1 MFEPARWNDD
11 PPCGHLVAHPYQTH
25 YCTYIRVPK
34 LLTLQRPQTPHPD
47 EVLALLIVQA
57 IELWLRVILNDVR
70 SALRGLASDQPAV
83 YQPTKLFHR
92 AARLIRLLDL
102 HADLAE
108 SVLLHDLGLLLPLSG
123 PLDDL
128 RSGQLRELELV
139 TQELARL
146 ELAGGPIQADSAHG
160 QVGRFRRWSERYQR
174 LLADLFER
182 DRPQAPTFDEYLKL
196 EELLE
201 LQVGAMGGWA
211 AAGEQPTRLLAP
223 EQLSPDEL
231 MFIVVHQVFELWFRA
246 LLHELDQV
254 LAALG
259 APEPA
264 ISEAARRMRRVVRI
278 QELLAE
284 MIHIPA
290 TIAAMDFL
298 RFRQMARRVEGV
310 VHERGLSPAS
320 GTESYQ
326 FRELEVIAGL
336 KHSVAYGEFLAGNS
350 DLHTRFL
357 TPRLEARL
365 KQPSLP
371 EAFGEVLAKRGLAD
385 VIEIFK
391 PADVPNPHADLAE
404 LADLLLEFDHF
415 FQLWRFNHLTMVQ
428 SMLGRKSG
436 TGFLGPEYLK
446 ETVGLGMQGE
456 DDRLLRTPQI
466 RPRFFEDL
474 WEARTRMQVGEQE

>member
-25 YCTYIRVPK
+25 YCTHIRVPK
-34 LLTLQRPQTPHPD
+34 LLTLQAPQSSHPD
-47 EVLALLIVQA
+47 EILAPLIVQA

-70 SALRGLASDQPAV
+70 SALRGLASDHPPV
-83 YQPTKLFHR
+83 YQPTKLLYR

-102 HADLAE
+102 HTDVAE
-108 SVLLHDLGLLLPLSG
+108 SILLHDLGLLLPLSG
-123 PLDDL
+123 PLDDI
-128 RSGQLRELELV
+128 RSAQLRELESV
-139 TQELARL
+139 TEQLARL
-146 ELAGGPIQADSAHG
+146 EPAGEPTQTDSAHG
-160 QVGRFRRWSERYQR
+160 QVGRFRRWGERYQR

-182 DRPQAPTFDEYLKL
+182 DRPQAPSFDAYLKL
-196 EELLE
+196 DELLE
-201 LQVGAMGGWA
+201 LQVGAMGDWA
-211 AAGEQPTRLLAP
+211 AAGERPTRLLAP
-223 EQLSPDEL
+223 EKLSPDEL

-246 LLHELDQV
+246 LLHELDHV
-254 LAALG
+254 LAGLG

-284 MIHIPA
+284 MIAIPA

-298 RFRQMARRVEGV
+298 RFRQMTRTVDGV
-310 VHERGLSPAS
+310 AHGRGLSPAS

-336 KHSVAYGEFLAGNS
+336 KHSVAYEEFLGGNS
-350 DLHTRFL
+350 ELHTRFL

-365 KQPSLP
+365 SQPSLP
-371 EAFGEVLAKRGLAD
+371 EAFHAVLAKRGLAD

-391 PADVPNPHADLAE
+391 PADVANPHSDLAE

-428 SMLGRKSG
+428 SMIGRKSG

-474 WEARTRMQVGEQE
+474 WEARTRMQVGGQE

>member
-11 PPCGHLVAHPYQTH
+11 PTCGHLVAHPFQTH
-25 YCTYIRVPK
+25 YCSHIRVPE
-34 LLTLQRPQTPHPD
+34 LLTLQRPQTQHPD
-47 EVLALLIVQA
+47 EILALLTLQA
-57 IELWLRVILNDVR
+57 IELWLEVILNDVK
-70 SALRGLASDQPAV
+70 SALRGLGSDQTPV
-83 YQPTKLFHR
+83 YQPTKLLHR

-108 SVLLHDLGLLLPLSG
+108 SILLHDLGLLLPLSG
-123 PLDDL
+123 PLDDI
-128 RSGQLRELELV
+128 RSAQLRELESV
-139 TQELARL
+139 TEQ
-146 ELAGGPIQADSAHG
+146 LAGLEPADGPTQAGSAHG
-160 QVGRFRRWSERYQR
+160 LAGHFRRWGERYQR

-182 DRPQAPTFDEYLKL
+182 DRPQAPSFDEYLKL
-196 EELLE
+196 EALLK
-201 LQVGAMGGWA
+201 LQVGAMGDWA
-211 AAGEQPTRLLAP
+211 AAGDQPTRLLAP
-223 EQLSPDEL
+223 EQLSADEL

-254 LAALG
+254 LLELG
-259 APEPA
+259 GSEPA
-264 ISEAARRMRRVVRI
+264 IPEAARRMRRVVRI

-290 TIAAMDFL
+290 TIGAMDFL
-298 RFRQMARRVEGV
+298 RFRQMAKRVEGV

-326 FRELEVIAGL
+326 FRELELVAGL
-336 KHSVAYGEFLAGNS
+336 KHSVAYQEFLAGNS
-350 DLHTRFL
+350 ELHTRFL
-357 TPRLEARL
+357 TPRLDARL

-371 EAFGEVLAKRGLAD
+371 EAFRSVLAKRGLAD

-391 PADVPNPHADLAE
+391 PAEVANPHADLAE

-428 SMLGRKSG
+428 SMIGRKSG

-466 RPRFFEDL
+466 RPRFFEEL
-474 WEARTRMQVGEQE
+474 WEARTRMQVGEQG